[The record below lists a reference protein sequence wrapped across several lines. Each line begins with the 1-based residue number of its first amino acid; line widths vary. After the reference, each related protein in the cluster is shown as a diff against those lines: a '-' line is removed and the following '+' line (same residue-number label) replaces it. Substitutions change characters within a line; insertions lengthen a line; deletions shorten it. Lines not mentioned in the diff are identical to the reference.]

1 MDRISIATI
10 NFNGAEKT
18 IILLDSLK
26 NQSVKDFQMIVVDN
40 NSDKYDYARLENWIL
55 NNSPDVFLF
64 KNAVNSGF
72 AGGSNYGIN
81 KALKAGADWVV
92 LLNNDTWVESDFIE
106 RLKPELEHKE
116 GIIGLP
122 LDEGDGH
129 ISFGG
134 CLQWLKPTLTH
145 GHGYVK
151 GEKTTK
157 VNFKYAIGGGMAVSK
172 DVFRKI
178 GVFDE
183 NYFLYFEDA
192 DFSFRAWK
200 ANVPIEYLR
209 LPIVKHA
216 QSSSAAKL
224 GSPTLLRLH
233 YRNALY
239 FNMKHGPVWVQF
251 MLLPWSWLI
260 LTKQAIKIVFN
271 YHVEESKAI
280 IKGVL
285 DFYYQRYGKI

>member
-151 GEKTTK
+151 GEKTTVWRQLRGAGNAARRVDACQERRQTVADQLRDRLF
-157 VNFKYAIGGGMAVSK
+157 VNGAGDDAAHASCGISAVHGSA
-172 DVFRKI
+172 R
-178 GVFDE
+178 
-183 NYFLYFEDA
+183 
-192 DFSFRAWK
+192 R
-200 ANVPIEYLR
+200 
-209 LPIVKHA
+209 
-216 QSSSAAKL
+216 QSLHLSA
-224 GSPTLLRLH
+224 GRS
-233 YRNALY
+233 
-239 FNMKHGPVWVQF
+239 VQ
-251 MLLPWSWLI
+251 
-260 LTKQAIKIVFN
+260 
-271 YHVEESKAI
+271 
-280 IKGVL
+280 
-285 DFYYQRYGKI
+285 RR